1 MSGAPS
7 GPETLVREV
16 LQGLAEGRYAP
27 GQRLVEPDLMARSG
41 LGRSSVREGLGR
53 LAALGVVDLVP
64 HRGATIRLLTRRAA
78 RDVLR
83 VTERLLGLAAR
94 QAAEAVA
101 AGADAAPLAQAA
113 AEYDGATAA
122 DRPRARARFY
132 RALTALGGNA
142 ELDRLLP
149 SLQVHL
155 IRAQLRDARPAGMG
169 ARAAVVAAVRAGDPA
184 GAEAAAA
191 AHVRALLAALEAVP
205 DSAFAPDQGRIITLP
220 ALSA

>member
-7 GPETLVREV
+7 GPESLVREV
-16 LQGLAEGRYAP
+16 LHGLAEGRYAP
-27 GQRLVEPDLMARSG
+27 GQRLVEPDLMVRSG

-101 AGADAAPLAQAA
+101 SGADGTPLAQAA
-113 AEYDGATAA
+113 GDYDRAPAGEKA
-122 DRPRARARFY
+122 RARARFY

-155 IRAQLRDARPAGMG
+155 IRAQLRDARPAGTG
-169 ARAAVVAAVRAGDPA
+169 ARAAVVAAVRAGDPS
-184 GAEAAAA
+184 GAEAAAT
-191 AHVRALLAALEAVP
+191 AHVQALLAALETVP

-220 ALSA
+220 ALRA

>member
-16 LQGLAEGRYAP
+16 LHGLAEGRYAP

-101 AGADAAPLAQAA
+101 AGADAGPLAQAA
-113 AEYDGATAA
+113 GEYDRAPTSGA
-122 DRPRARARFY
+122 RGRFY

-184 GAEAAAA
+184 RAEAAAIA
-191 AHVRALLAALEAVP
+191 YVQALLAALDGVP

-220 ALSA
+220 ALRA